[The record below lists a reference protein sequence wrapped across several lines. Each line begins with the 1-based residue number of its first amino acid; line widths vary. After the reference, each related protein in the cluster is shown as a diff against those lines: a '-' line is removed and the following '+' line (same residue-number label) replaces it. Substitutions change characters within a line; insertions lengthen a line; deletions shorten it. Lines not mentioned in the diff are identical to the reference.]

1 MMSRLV
7 PAGLLLALCSLPL
20 LAAPRVDTLDR
31 QQAAALVEASQYRQP
46 TLIALWSL
54 ECSYCKQNLAH
65 FRQAQQAYPQ
75 LRLITVASEPR
86 LAEHAA
92 LLASHG
98 LDGQHYAYADE
109 APEAMAYALDP
120 RWRGELPRTLLFDGH
135 GGQQALSGVLD
146 MQRITQLL
154 ELAD

>member
-54 ECSYCKQNLAH
+54 EYSYCKQNLAH

-98 LDGQHYAYADE
+98 LDGQHYA
-109 APEAMAYALDP
+109 LDP

-154 ELAD
+154 RLAD